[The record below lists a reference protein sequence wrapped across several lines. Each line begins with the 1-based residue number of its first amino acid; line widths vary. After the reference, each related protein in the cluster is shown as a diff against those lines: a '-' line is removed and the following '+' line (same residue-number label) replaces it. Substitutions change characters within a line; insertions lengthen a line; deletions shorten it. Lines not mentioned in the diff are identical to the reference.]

1 MMFKMK
7 KIFSL
12 LMMIALSAA
21 CLTGQDVGEDAPEFS
36 YQSLS
41 GDTVK
46 LSDYRGKVVF
56 LFLFGNGCPSCK
68 IIGNDTETKVQKV
81 YGERDDFQ
89 ALGLDLW
96 NSTSSVTTVTAFK
109 STTGISYPL
118 LLQAGEME
126 EKYQTTYDRLL
137 VIDREGKI
145 RHKGTTVVS
154 NDLDTAVAV
163 IEGLYA
169 TTGTADLSGTGS
181 PVLGIHPNPVEGE
194 ASIHLSL
201 AQRAQVDH
209 RIYSLTGREIM
220 NLGAGTYPAGKHVWP
235 VPAGDLPA
243 GVYLLR
249 SMISGKAYIRRMV
262 VN

>member
-1 MMFKMK
+1 MER
-7 KIFSL
+7 IFSL

-41 GDTVK
+41 GDTVR
-46 LSDYRGKVVF
+46 LSDYKGKVVF
-56 LFLFGNGCPSCK
+56 LFLFGNGCSNCK
-68 IIGNDTETKVQKV
+68 LIGNDTETKVQKV
-81 YGERDDFQ
+81 YGDRDDFQ

-109 STTGISYPL
+109 STTEISYPL
-118 LLQAGEME
+118 LLKAGDME
-126 EKYQTTYDRLL
+126 EKYKTTYDRVL

-145 RHKGTTVVS
+145 RHKGTTVVY
-154 NDLDTAVAV
+154 NDLDKAIAV
-163 IEGLYA
+163 IEGLYS
-169 TTGTADLSGTGS
+169 TTGTTSLDGTGS
-181 PVLGIHPNPVEGE
+181 PVLDIHPNPVEGE

-201 AQRAQVDH
+201 GEEAVVDH
-209 RIYSLTGREIM
+209 RIYSLTGREVM
-220 NLGAGTYPAGKHVWP
+220 NLGGGTYPAGNHVWRI
-235 VPAGDLPA
+235 PAGDLPA

-249 SMISGKAYIRRMV
+249 SMISGQAHIRRMV